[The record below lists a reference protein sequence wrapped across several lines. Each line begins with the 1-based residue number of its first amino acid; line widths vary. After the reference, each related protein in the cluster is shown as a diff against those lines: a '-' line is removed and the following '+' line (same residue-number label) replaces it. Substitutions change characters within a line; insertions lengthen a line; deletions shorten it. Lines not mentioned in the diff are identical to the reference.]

1 MLSRPPISLMGYH
14 RPFAFLM
21 SFAKLLPL
29 APKNCWKPCCRN
41 HCKGQTN
48 SKLPPFRALQGY
60 VGAIHRPTSWSN
72 FDPPPPSKKVLLGL
86 WDLFPSLLCLVSIL
100 FLFSTIFCLQRG
112 CLWQYYYSFLHIWKK
127 ALLSNLKFFADER
140 IVLLFNLDFLVGEAK
155 F

>member
-29 APKNCWKPCCRN
+29 APKNCWEPCCRN

-60 VGAIHRPTSWSN
+60 VGAIRRLTSWSN
-72 FDPPPPSKKVLLGL
+72 FDPPPSKKVL
-86 WDLFPSLLCLVSIL
+86 WDLFSSLLCFVSKNYFLPPTGMSLAIL
-100 FLFSTIFCLQRG
+100 LWVQQICKKMQLLLAAVVRFYFVIIIIRG
-112 CLWQYYYSFLHIWKK
+112 Y
-127 ALLSNLKFFADER
+127 LL
-140 IVLLFNLDFLVGEAK
+140 LLTTLTTN
-155 F
+155 

>member
-1 MLSRPPISLMGYH
+1 MWVLLMFNGAQLFFASSWRPALPFGKEKRLSRPPISLMGYH

-41 HCKGQTN
+41 HWKGQTN

-72 FDPPPPSKKVLLGL
+72 FDPHPPLKKCFWGSGTYFRLSSA
-86 WDLFPSLLCLVSIL
+86 W
-100 FLFSTIFCLQRG
+100 FLFYF
-112 CLWQYYYSFLHIWKK
+112 YFL
-127 ALLSNLKFFADER
+127 LFFASNVD
-140 IVLLFNLDFLVGEAK
+140 VFGNTTTSMSTTDL
-155 F
+155 